1 MTTLNAGD
9 KTFALERATAH
20 DVADIVALLVDDPLG
35 QTRETAPLEHY
46 LAAFADIDR
55 DPNQTLLVLRDDT
68 RAVAGTVQLTVIAC
82 SARGG
87 TKRLQ
92 VEAVRL
98 ASHVRGLGLGTALF
112 QWIDEFATDHGARMI
127 QLTSDARRTGAQRF
141 YERLGY
147 AASHVGYK
155 RFL

>member
-1 MTTLNAGD
+1 M
-9 KTFALERATAH
+9 
-20 DVADIVALLVDDPLG
+20 
-35 QTRETAPLEHY
+35 EHY

-82 SARGG
+82 LARGG

-127 QLTSDARRTGAQRF
+127 QLTSDARRTDAQRF

-147 AASHVGYK
+147 DASHVGYK

>member
-1 MTTLNAGD
+1 SIFLVDAALSSSPILN
-9 KTFALERATAH
+9 FLSPHPVMSLESGHDHLKCRRQNFFPRMRDAD

-35 QTRETAPLEHY
+35 QTRETAPLERY

-68 RAVAGTVQLTVIAC
+68 GAVAGTVQLTVIAC
-82 SARGG
+82 LARGG

-112 QWIDEFATDHGARMI
+112 QWIAEFAT
-127 QLTSDARRTGAQRF
+127 
-141 YERLGY
+141 
-147 AASHVGYK
+147 
-155 RFL
+155 

>member
-9 KTFALERATAH
+9 KTFSLECATAD

-35 QTRETAPLEHY
+35 QTRETAPLERY

-68 RAVAGTVQLTVIAC
+68 GAVAGTVQLTVIAC
-82 SARGG
+82 LARGG

-112 QWIDEFATDHGARMI
+112 QWIAEFATDHGARMV
-127 QLTSDARRTGAQRF
+127 QLTSDARRTDAQRF
-141 YERLGY
+141 YERLGFT
-147 AASHVGYK
+147 ASHVGYK